1 MKNLFRVCNYLL
13 TLVATVFVVGCAVN
27 SQTLINS
34 NGQTVRCATSG
45 AGIVGAITMSMHF
58 DKCVEDYQ
66 NMGYEKI
73 ESAGVTGISRIVLE
87 DKVLKITTVADNSPA
102 SKAGIVAGDILVSV
116 DGQPRSNATDAVRAL
131 YGKAGSEV
139 FVIVR
144 KGKDEKKIALL
155 RATYASVY
163 GKGQAAAPASQ

>member
-1 MKNLFRVCNYLL
+1 MNNISRVCKY
-13 TLVATVFVVGCAVN
+13 TLALMATVFVVGCAVN

-73 ESAGVTGISRIVLE
+73 ESAGVTGISRLVLE
-87 DKVLKITTVADNSPA
+87 DKVLKITTVAENSPA
-102 SKAGIVAGDILVSV
+102 SKAGILAGDILVAV
-116 DGQPRSNATDAVRAL
+116 DGQPRTNATDAVRAL
-131 YGKAGSEV
+131 YGKAGTEV
-139 FVIVR
+139 FVIV
-144 KGKDEKKIALL
+144 KTGKAERKIALL
-155 RATYASVY
+155 RATYGSVY
-163 GKGQAAAPASQ
+163 GKGQATAPAAQ